1 MVSSQPVTSAIGGP
15 QALISKLYWNTYTL
29 WHARREA
36 KLPYLPLD
44 QILAMRD
51 RRFRVMVEHAYRT
64 VPFYR
69 SLFDELG
76 LVPGDFQTADDLSR
90 LPVITGQ
97 DLASDPHG
105 FLSSKYSEDDTLE
118 LSTTGTTGQFKRI
131 FFDSAALFQARAAGL
146 RKRQVIARVLGKTG
160 SYQEL
165 AVARE
170 GGTFPVIRDFYR
182 DRSWTPQRFD
192 LNRESISP
200 ADSFAKNIEVI
211 NGFRPEVII
220 GFGAYIGAVFRFAS
234 ENNLEVFPPK
244 VVQYG
249 GDTLPPPEKR
259 LLEERYGITVLSAF
273 QACEA
278 LNIAFQCE
286 EGKGFH
292 ISLDQVA
299 VRVVDSDGR
308 DLVPGVSGNLVISNL
323 TNHATVLL
331 NYQLGDR
338 VTLAT
343 EPCPCGRTLP
353 TIETLDGRSEDLILR
368 PGGELAHE
376 SVILS
381 QLYDAPG
388 LLLLQLE
395 QLAMQE
401 FVLRVV
407 SRRDVEWAETERYLD
422 RTLRAVLGTGDEV
435 SLTIE
440 RVDDIPLEPSGK
452 FKAIRS
458 ACTV

>member
-1 MVSSQPVTSAIGGP
+1 V
-15 QALISKLYWNTYTL
+15 ISKLYWNTYTL

-36 KLPYLPLD
+36 KLPFLPLE
-44 QILAMRD
+44 QVLAMRNW
-51 RRFRVMVEHAYRT
+51 RFRRMVEHAYGT
-64 VPFYR
+64 VPFYWR
-69 SLFDELG
+69 LFDELD
-76 LVPGDFQTADDLSR
+76 LVPGDLQTAGDLSE
-90 LPVITGQ
+90 LPVVTGR
-97 DLASDPHG
+97 DLAADPHD
-105 FLSSKYSEDDTLE
+105 FLSNKFSEEDTLE

-131 FFDSAALFQARAAGL
+131 FFDPAALFQARAAGL
-146 RKRQVIARVLGKTG
+146 RKRQVVVRLLGKTG
-160 SYQEL
+160 SYREL

-170 GGTFPVIRDFYR
+170 GGTWPVIRDFYR
-182 DRSWTPQRFD
+182 DHSWTPRRFD
-192 LNRESISP
+192 LNRASISP
-200 ADSFAKNIEVI
+200 ADPFAKNIEMI
-211 NGFRPEVII
+211 NAFRPDVIV
-220 GFGAYIGAVFRFAS
+220 GFGAYIGAIFRFAT
-234 ENNLEVFPPK
+234 ENDVEIFPPRL
-244 VVQYG
+244 VQYG
-249 GDTLPPPEKR
+249 GDTLQPPERR
-259 LLEERYGITVLSAF
+259 LLEEDYGIVVLSAF

-286 EGKGFH
+286 ERRGFH

-299 VRVVDSDGR
+299 VRVVDSEGHD
-308 DLVPGVSGNLVISNL
+308 VEPGVSGNLVISNL
-323 TNHATVLL
+323 TNRATVLL

-338 VTLAT
+338 VTLAR
-343 EPCPCGRTLP
+343 ELCRCGRTLP
-353 TIETLDGRSEDLILR
+353 LIETLDGRSEDLILR

-388 LLLLQLE
+388 LILLQLE
-395 QLAMQE
+395 QLALQE

-422 RTLRAVLGTGDEV
+422 RTLCAVLGAGEEV

>member
-1 MVSSQPVTSAIGGP
+1 
-15 QALISKLYWNTYTL
+15 
-29 WHARREA
+29 
-36 KLPYLPLD
+36 
-44 QILAMRD
+44 
-51 RRFRVMVEHAYRT
+51 MVEHAYRT

-97 DLASDPHG
+97 DLAGDPHG

-160 SYQEL
+160 SYREL

-182 DRSWTPQRFD
+182 DRAWTPQRFD

-211 NGFRPEVII
+211 NAFKPEVII
-220 GFGAYIGAVFRFAS
+220 GFGAYIGAIFRFAS
-234 ENNLEVFPPK
+234 EKGLEVKAPK
-244 VVQYG
+244 VVHFG
-249 GDTLPPPEKR
+249 GDNLPPPERR
-259 LLEERYGITVLSAF
+259 LLEERYGIKVLSSL

-286 EGKGFH
+286 ERQGFH

-299 VRVVDSDGR
+299 VRVVDSEGCD
-308 DLVPGVSGNLVISNL
+308 VEPGVSGNLVLSNL
-323 TNHATVLL
+323 TNRATVLL

-338 VTLAT
+338 VTLAK
-343 EPCPCGRTLP
+343 ELCPCGRTLP
-353 TIETLDGRSEDLILR
+353 LIETIDGRSEDL
-368 PGGELAHE
+368 
-376 SVILS
+376 
-381 QLYDAPG
+381 
-388 LLLLQLE
+388 
-395 QLAMQE
+395 
-401 FVLRVV
+401 VLPTWWRAV
-407 SRRDVEWAETERYLD
+407 SRIGDPLPALRCARPASPAIGAVGDAGVHSQSRESTGCRMGRDREIPGPDLA
-422 RTLRAVLGTGDEV
+422 LRAG
-435 SLTIE
+435 
-440 RVDDIPLEPSGK
+440 R
-452 FKAIRS
+452 R
-458 ACTV
+458 

>member
-1 MVSSQPVTSAIGGP
+1 MNRAVDLP
-15 QALISKLYWNTYTL
+15 
-29 WHARREA
+29 RRSFLEEHRG
-36 KLPYLPLD
+36 D
-44 QILAMRD
+44 QCLQTRGHH
-51 RRFRVMVEHAYRT
+51 RFRGLHRGGVSVRVREQPRS
-64 VPFYR
+64 VPAQGR
-69 SLFDELG
+69 
-76 LVPGDFQTADDLSR
+76 
-90 LPVITGQ
+90 PV
-97 DLASDPHG
+97 
-105 FLSSKYSEDDTLE
+105 
-118 LSTTGTTGQFKRI
+118 
-131 FFDSAALFQARAAGL
+131 
-146 RKRQVIARVLGKTG
+146 
-160 SYQEL
+160 
-165 AVARE
+165 
-170 GGTFPVIRDFYR
+170 
-182 DRSWTPQRFD
+182 W
-192 LNRESISP
+192 
-200 ADSFAKNIEVI
+200 
-211 NGFRPEVII
+211 
-220 GFGAYIGAVFRFAS
+220 
-234 ENNLEVFPPK
+234 
-244 VVQYG
+244 

-308 DLVPGVSGNLVISNL
+308 DVVPGVSGNLVISNL
-323 TNHATVLL
+323 TNRATVLL
-331 NYQLGDR
+331 NYRLGDR
-338 VTLAT
+338 VTLGT
-343 EPCPCGRTLP
+343 GPCPCGRTLP
-353 TIETLDGRSEDLILR
+353 MIETLDGRSEDLILR

-407 SRRDVEWAETERYLD
+407 SRRDVEWTETERYLD
-422 RTLRAVLGTGDEV
+422 RTLRAVLGDVDTL

-458 ACTV
+458 ACTG